1 MSSGPVH
8 QCGKY
13 DKLVGWVVMEPEL
26 RYMLVWVGFR
36 YTLQSMKKLAMTGDN
51 GELTAAPTLPK
62 QK

>member
-1 MSSGPVH
+1 
-8 QCGKY
+8 
-13 DKLVGWVVMEPEL
+13 L